1 MQEKAINLGCMEL
14 LEQYIQT
21 HHSDDTMCQMALMC
35 VGSLA
40 DSGEATYFVLFSTC
54 MFFRYDF
61 STTKINTFNIINISQ
76 LRVILI
82 HLNGKIPVFL
92 SPLQPLK
99 GYNSRSGDDLFK
111 IHRKLH

>member
-40 DSGEATYFVLFSTC
+40 DSGETKYFVLLLNCTFFSLQ
-54 MFFRYDF
+54 
-61 STTKINTFNIINISQ
+61 Q
-76 LRVILI
+76 LKLI
-82 HLNGKIPVFL
+82 P
-92 SPLQPLK
+92 
-99 GYNSRSGDDLFK
+99 
-111 IHRKLH
+111 

>member
-40 DSGEATYFVLFSTC
+40 DSGDSDFVLLSTC
-54 MFFRYDF
+54 IFFR
-61 STTKINTFNIINISQ
+61 
-76 LRVILI
+76 
-82 HLNGKIPVFL
+82 
-92 SPLQPLK
+92 
-99 GYNSRSGDDLFK
+99 
-111 IHRKLH
+111 